1 MPKATQ
7 LLECR
12 RLCDAVSALGGV
24 VPAQIQHLLAAHDL
38 LSRPGAAESP
48 ERAILTHALDG
59 TLDTRTL
66 EKLLPA
72 AATAQLVDGY
82 RRDLAG
88 RAEHVL
94 LGQVHRELDAGAAAD
109 QILDGL
115 RNSFNE
121 HAQAISHAR
130 TLINPES
137 TAENILQTGQPEL
150 VSAWQTLTGH
160 LTVIT
165 RIAAVASQFGCLPTA
180 SFPQINEYVGA
191 GSSIDDRALMCTAG
205 DLAADSWLFGRPD
218 SGHRSSPWFRTSLKM
233 HTIVEAK
240 ERHDRWAADRWDDQ
254 HSGPQESWIDEHGQ
268 MHQKPKPR
276 NPYREKAAAQ

>member
-1 MPKATQ
+1 M
-7 LLECR
+7 
-12 RLCDAVSALGGV
+12 DA
-24 VPAQIQHLLAAHDL
+24 
-38 LSRPGAAESP
+38 
-48 ERAILTHALDG
+48 
-59 TLDTRTL
+59 RTL

-94 LGQVHRELDAGAAAD
+94 LGQVHRELDAGAAD

-160 LTVIT
+160 LTIIT
-165 RIAAVASQFGCLPTA
+165 RIAAVASQFGCRPTA

-191 GSSIDDRALMCTAG
+191 GSSIDDRALMATSG
-205 DLAADSWLFGRPD
+205 DLVTDSALFGRPD
-218 SGHRSSPWFRTSLKM
+218 SGHRASPWFRTSLKLNS
-233 HTIVEAK
+233 IAEARA
-240 ERHDRWAADRWDDQ
+240 RHDQWAADRWDGQ

-268 MHQKPKPR
+268 AHQKPRPR
-276 NPYREKAAAQ
+276 NPYRPKVAAT